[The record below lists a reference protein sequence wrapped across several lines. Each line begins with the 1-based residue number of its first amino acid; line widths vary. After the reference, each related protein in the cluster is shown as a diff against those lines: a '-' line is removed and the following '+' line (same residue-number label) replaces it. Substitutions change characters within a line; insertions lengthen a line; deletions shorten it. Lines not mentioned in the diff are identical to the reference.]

1 VGATFETHGFGSC
14 AVDVVVAAAVLVA
27 HSQHLQLSYL
37 QESDK
42 VPLFQSFPFFFSVKS
57 CK

>member
-42 VPLFQSFPFFFSVKS
+42 VPLFQSFLFFFLG
-57 CK
+57 